1 MRKSQEPTRRH
12 SRRLRCAIYT
22 RKSSDEGLEQA
33 FNSLDAQREACAA
46 FVLSQKH
53 EGWSVLP
60 TFYDD
65 GGYSGGT
72 LNRPALQRLL
82 ADIADAKVDVV
93 VVYKID
99 RLTRSL
105 FDFAKIVEAFDAY
118 AVSFVSITQ
127 QFNTTTS
134 MGRLTLNVLLSF
146 AQFER
151 EVAGE
156 RIRDKI
162 AASKKKG
169 MWMGGLPPLGYD
181 VRDRKLVVSDV
192 EASTVLH
199 IFRRYIA
206 LRSVRALKA
215 ELDAAGI
222 RSKHRTF
229 ADGIVYGGHKLSRG
243 ALYLMLQNRIY
254 RGEITHKGDA
264 YPGEHKPIVD
274 KNLWDKVQ
282 AVLADNRVDR
292 ATGADA
298 KYPSLLAGLVFDESG
313 ERLTPTH
320 AVKKGTRYRYYVSRS
335 LITGTAKD
343 NSQARRIPAGNLE
356 NLVIGRLRTFLT
368 DEGAVLG
375 AITDA
380 EQNGAEQKRLIT
392 HGRQI
397 SGELPTLVPDAI
409 RSILM
414 TLINRVDI
422 KAEHIEIRVGRQR
435 LHDLLRA
442 PSLDLL
448 PPPQAT
454 RSQPHDILR
463 LKVKARLQRVGREMK
478 LVVHNADH
486 RAAADPGLLRIITR
500 AHNFQE
506 RLIQDPDLTV
516 PAIAS
521 QERLT
526 IGYLSRLLR
535 LPSLAPDIVTD
546 IINGKHPP
554 ELSAKRLMRLALKLP
569 TDWPEQRKLLGFQS
583 NRAS

>member
-1 MRKSQEPTRRH
+1 MSKSRQSTRRP

-60 TFYDD
+60 ALYDD

-72 LNRPALQRLL
+72 LDRPALQRLL

-105 FDFAKIVEAFDAY
+105 FDFAKIVEAFDARG
-118 AVSFVSITQ
+118 VSFVSITQ

-169 MWMGGLPPLGYD
+169 MWMGGLPPLGYA
-181 VRDRKLVVSDV
+181 VRDRKLVVNPE
-192 EASTVLH
+192 EAKTLLH
-199 IFRRYIA
+199 IFRRYLE
-206 LRSVRALKA
+206 LRSVRALSV

-222 RSKHRTF
+222 RSKRRTY
-229 ADGIVYGGHKLSRG
+229 ADGTVCGGHKLSRG

-254 RGEITHKGDA
+254 RGEITHRGDA

-274 KNLWDKVQ
+274 ETLWNKVQ
-282 AVLADNRVDR
+282 AILAENRVDR
-292 ATGADA
+292 ATGAAA
-298 KYPSLLAGLVFDESG
+298 KYPSLLAGLAFDDSG
-313 ERLTPTH
+313 ECLTPTH
-320 AVKKGTRYRYYVSRS
+320 AVKKGTRYRYYVSKS
-335 LITGTAKD
+335 LITGAAKD
-343 NSQARRIPAGNLE
+343 HSQGRRIPAGNLE
-356 NLVIGRLRTFLT
+356 GLVIGRLRAFLA
-368 DEGAVLG
+368 DEGAILSAFG
-375 AITDA
+375 DA
-380 EQNGAEQKRLIT
+380 EKNGAEQKRLIVR
-392 HGRQI
+392 GRQI
-397 SGELPTLVPDAI
+397 ADEFPTLTPEAI
-409 RSILM
+409 RSIL
-414 TLINRVDI
+414 LAIISRIDI
-422 KAEHIEIRVGRQR
+422 RAKQVEIGVYRHH
-435 LHDLLRA
+435 LHALLQVESLE
-442 PSLDLL
+442 PSLVAPASASHPGDMLK
-448 PPPQAT
+448 
-454 RSQPHDILR
+454 

-478 LVVHNADH
+478 LVVHNADD
-486 RAAADPGLLRIITR
+486 RAAADPGLLRIVAR
-500 AHNFQE
+500 AHDFQE
-506 RLIQDPDLTV
+506 RLIQDPQLSV
-516 PAIAS
+516 PAIAG

-535 LPSLAPDIVTD
+535 LPSLAPDIVTA

-554 ELSAKRLMRLALKLP
+554 ELSAKRLMRLAPKLP
-569 TDWPEQRKLLGFQS
+569 TDWTAQRKLLGFQE
-583 NRAS
+583 A